1 MVIRMDQ
8 WGKILSTRDLGVN
21 IRQKI
26 IMELNKQDQ
35 DIIIDFINVEGIN
48 QSCADEIFGKILL
61 EIGLNDLKKRIKF
74 NNMNDTISSVI
85 KYVMASRWSNL
96 KNNAIN

>member
-8 WGKILSTRDLGVN
+8 WGKVLSTRDLGAN

-26 IMELNKQDQ
+26 IVEFNKQDQ
-35 DIIIDFINVEGIN
+35 DIVIDFINVEGIN
-48 QSCADEIFGKILL
+48 QSCADEVFGKMLL
-61 EIGLNDLKKRIKF
+61 EIGLDNFKKRIKF
-74 NNMNDTISSVI
+74 NNMNDTISSVV